1 MHEEADGTPT
11 GDPVTQPATGA
22 PLPSVTEELEREDLH
37 PTLLPELGDDH
48 KRRYHE
54 AWVKEQ
60 ETHAKQADDDREMR
74 RDIAERVFRAISVQV
89 LIADIAFFLYGF
101 ANDWHIPDGAINVWL
116 GAAVVQVIAVGMVIA
131 RSLFPSTPRRHGL
144 LLRRSGERE
153 SEHHR

>member
-1 MHEEADGTPT
+1 MRGEADGKPT
-11 GDPVTQPATGA
+11 GDPVAQPGTRAS
-22 PLPSVTEELEREDLH
+22 LPRASEELEREDLH

-101 ANDWHIPDGAINVWL
+101 ANDWHIPKGAISVWL
-116 GAAVVQVIAVGMVIA
+116 GAVVVQVIAVGMVIA
-131 RSLFPSTPRRHGL
+131 RSLFPTTPRRHGL
-144 LLRRSGERE
+144 LLRRQGERE
-153 SEHHR
+153 SDHR